1 MSKNSDG
8 PQTPGPIR
16 VFFDA
21 RFTRTTHHDGISRYG
36 SCLLTAL
43 LEATAGTDI
52 EVTAIISDEA
62 QLGLLPECTWVK
74 LNSPTSPAEV
84 GIAKS
89 LNDLGADVVFSTMQV
104 MGSMGRRYGLILT
117 VHDLIYYSHP
127 LPPADLPAPVRLLW
141 RLYHLSYAPQR
152 LLLDRADAVA
162 AVSETTKAL
171 LADEKLTKR
180 PVRVVSN
187 AAEVTATE
195 KRTVNRAP
203 AKSLVYMGSFMPY
216 KNVETLIRALEHL
229 PGWTL
234 HIASRIEGRREAQ
247 LRALIPDRARVVFH
261 RGISDETYAE
271 LLESATALVTAS
283 RAEGFGLPVIEAMA
297 MGVPVAVSDIPI
309 FHEIAGRAGV
319 YFDQDDPASIA
330 AAVTT
335 LTDPQEWEEKAA
347 AGQEQSQ
354 RFAWSDSA
362 EALVDLIREVHA
374 GRA

>member
-1 MSKNSDG
+1 M
-8 PQTPGPIR
+8 
-16 VFFDA
+16 
-21 RFTRTTHHDGISRYG
+21 
-36 SCLLTAL
+36 TA
-43 LEATAGTDI
+43 A
-52 EVTAIISDEA
+52 
-62 QLGLLPECTWVK
+62 
-74 LNSPTSPAEV
+74 
-84 GIAKS
+84 
-89 LNDLGADVVFSTMQV
+89 
-104 MGSMGRRYGLILT
+104 
-117 VHDLIYYSHP
+117 
-127 LPPADLPAPVRLLW
+127 
-141 RLYHLSYAPQR
+141 
-152 LLLDRADAVA
+152 
-162 AVSETTKAL
+162 
-171 LADEKLTKR
+171 
-180 PVRVVSN
+180 
-187 AAEVTATE
+187 E
-195 KRTVNRAP
+195 KRTVNRAH

-216 KNVETLIRALEHL
+216 KNVETLIRALQHL

-261 RGISDETYAE
+261 RGVSDETYAE

-297 MGVPVAVSDIPI
+297 KGVPVAVSDIPI

-335 LTDPQEWEEKAA
+335 LTDPQEWAEKAA